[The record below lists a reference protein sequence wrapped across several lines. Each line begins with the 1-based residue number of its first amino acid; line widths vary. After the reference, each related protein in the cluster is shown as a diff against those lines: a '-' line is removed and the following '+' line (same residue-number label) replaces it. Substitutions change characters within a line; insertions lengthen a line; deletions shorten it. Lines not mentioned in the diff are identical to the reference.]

1 VVAVGVGVGV
11 VVGVVVGVAVAVG
24 VAVGVA
30 VAVVVGVDVTGA
42 KCMMKIVETTDASG
56 LLALMGQRVT
66 LFCANYIYAGKLSG
80 VNERFVL
87 LTDKPCIV
95 YETGPLGDGQW
106 KDAQLLPQDEL
117 YVMQHAIESFMVLK

>member
-1 VVAVGVGVGV
+1 MVAVGVGVGV
-11 VVGVVVGVAVAVG
+11 VVGVGVAVVVAVG
-24 VAVGVA
+24 VGVGI
-30 VAVVVGVDVTGA
+30 TGA
-42 KCMMKIVETTDASG
+42 KLMMKIVETTDASG

-106 KDAQLLPQDEL
+106 KDAQPLPHDEL